1 MQIGR
6 VQDRDANGV
15 GIERRNRTG
24 QIWNRTDQ
32 PSSASE
38 LQKIAS
44 RPEFIRIK
52 HCRNFRALRMLIAR

>member
-1 MQIGR
+1 VAVQIGR
-6 VQDRDANGV
+6 VQDRDANGI
-15 GIERRNRTG
+15 GIERRSRTR
-24 QIWNRTDQ
+24 QIWDRTDQ

-52 HCRNFRALRMLIAR
+52 HYRNFRALAC